1 MMLMPLYHTLQLAM
15 KACPYRKDF
24 YAKLGSPPEKVHEEL
39 VKWLDALE
47 KIVKQMQDF
56 YQWVTSRKGV
66 EVCADMLPRLCGT
79 GRATTARDCKHT
91 ATHVTHT
98 HIMSSLTLLGMHCC
112 HTTSPSRL
120 K

>member
-1 MMLMPLYHTLQLAM
+1 M

-56 YQWVTSRKGV
+56 YTYVSDLNGLRSK
-66 EVCADMLPRLCGT
+66 R
-79 GRATTARDCKHT
+79 
-91 ATHVTHT
+91 
-98 HIMSSLTLLGMHCC
+98 
-112 HTTSPSRL
+112 
-120 K
+120 